1 MDCTRKT
8 ASTRTLPLRT
18 AFIRRTVSTNL
29 LKTVYIKKMVSTSP
43 RKMACTR
50 KMASTKTLLSKM
62 VSTKRTVSTKS
73 DPSYVCYI
81 PLTAILIRT
90 LISYARDCDSRQIR
104 VDISAER
111 LCGMGDLL
119 GGGLVQ
125 LDSLVACDFGI

>member
-1 MDCTRKT
+1 MVSTRKT

-18 AFIRRTVSTNL
+18 ACIRRTISTNL
-29 LKTVYIKKMVSTSP
+29 LKT
-43 RKMACTR
+43 
-50 KMASTKTLLSKM
+50 ASTKTLLSKM
-62 VSTKRTVSTKS
+62 VSTKRSVSTKS

-81 PLTAILIRT
+81 LLTAILIRT
-90 LISYARDCDSRQIR
+90 LVSYARDCDSRQIR

-111 LCGMGDLL
+111 LCSMGDLL